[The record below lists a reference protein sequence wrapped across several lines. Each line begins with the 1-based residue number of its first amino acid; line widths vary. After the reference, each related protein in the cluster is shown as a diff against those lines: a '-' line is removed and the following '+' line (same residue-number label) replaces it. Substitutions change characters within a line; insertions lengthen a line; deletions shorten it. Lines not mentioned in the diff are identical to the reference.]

1 MKAKSIKS
9 SNWARR
15 LKRSLGNG
23 NAYEEG
29 ISIVEKLKSGEITH
43 VFLNYNNENGSW
55 VWSIQPF
62 VIFGNLGEY
71 WLDAAPTKKRAIEIC
86 REMGWRIKK

>member
-1 MKAKSIKS
+1 MKSIKS

-29 ISIVEKLKSGEITH
+29 ILIAEKLKSGEITH
-43 VFLNYNNENGSW
+43 VFLNHNNETGDW
-55 VWSIQPF
+55 IWSIQPF

-71 WLDAAPTKKRAIEIC
+71 WLDAVKTKKRAIEIC
-86 REMGWRIKK
+86 REMGWKIKK